1 MKAVKPG
8 WFAQVGDLVREGWCM
23 KKRCI
28 APPYTYGI
36 VVKTKDRSACR
47 VGAYTP
53 EQIAAKPV
61 HTLWILTTKG
71 ERIRRYTVHVEVIN
85 EGG

>member
-8 WFAQVGDLVREGWCM
+8 HFAQVGDLIREGWCM

-36 VVKTKDRSACR
+36 VLETHNRSPE
-47 VGAYTP
+47 AYTA
-53 EQIAAKPV
+53 EQIAVAPV
-61 HTLWILTTKG
+61 RTMFILTTQG
-71 ERIRRYTVHVEVIN
+71 ERIRRYSVHVEVIN

>member
-8 WFAQVGDLVREGWCM
+8 HFAQVGDLIREGWCI

-36 VVKTKDRSACR
+36 VLETHNRSPE
-47 VGAYTP
+47 AYTA
-53 EQIAAKPV
+53 EQIAKAPV
-61 HTLWILTTKG
+61 RTMFILTTEGK
-71 ERIRRYTVHVEVIN
+71 RIRRYSVHVEGISGARN
-85 EGG
+85 